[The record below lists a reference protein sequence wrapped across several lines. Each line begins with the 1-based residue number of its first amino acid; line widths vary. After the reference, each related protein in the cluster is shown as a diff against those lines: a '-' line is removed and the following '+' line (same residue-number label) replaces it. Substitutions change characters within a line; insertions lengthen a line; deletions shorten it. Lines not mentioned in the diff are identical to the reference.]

1 MNGQAIGEVL
11 AAGVGIAL
19 SPLAVVAIALIL
31 GTPAA
36 KRNGV
41 AFGLG
46 WVFGLVAVSALV
58 VIFAGNAAEAASTPK
73 SATTAGCIAKI
84 ALGALLLFFAAMRWR
99 RRPRKG
105 DPQATPKWM
114 ASLDQITAGRSFLL
128 GALISGVGPKNLA
141 LNIAMSVSLAT
152 GGFATADVV
161 GAVVIFVVI
170 SSVTVVGP
178 IIVYLAMGQRAEH
191 GLGQMRDYMS
201 SHNNT
206 IMMVLLLVFGA
217 KLIGDGLTAWPT

>member
-1 MNGQAIGEVL
+1 MNGQAIGQVL
-11 AAGVGIAL
+11 AAGVGVAL

-31 GTPAA
+31 GTPSA
-36 KRNGV
+36 KRNGI
-41 AFGLG
+41 AFGFG
-46 WVFGLVAVSALV
+46 WIFGLVAVTSIVLF
-58 VIFAGNAAEAASTPK
+58 FAGGAADSASTPT
-73 SATTAGCIAKI
+73 SATMAGCIAKI
-84 ALGALLLFFAAMRWR
+84 ALGVLLLFFAAMRWR

-105 DPQATPKWM
+105 DPQEVPKWM
-114 ASLDQITAGRSFLL
+114 ASLDKVTVARSFGM

-152 GGFATADVV
+152 AGFTTAEIV
-161 GAVVIFVVI
+161 GAVAIFVVI
-170 SSVTVVGP
+170 ASVTVVGP
-178 IIVYLAMGQRAEH
+178 ILLYLAMGERAER

-217 KLIGDGLTAWPT
+217 KLIGDGLTAWPA